1 MTIFHYV
8 AVHYDIGNIVG
19 FSAIEH
25 GNSSKA
31 MLIESTQGKFVLRKL
46 RNEQQAWIEYEMVQ
60 ALASVNI
67 SPSIVQTKYEIPYI
81 TYNNEIYNL
90 QIYIEDLLPRSQS
103 NIDFVRLGQ
112 VIDLFHR
119 MTNHLKVAGMEDR
132 FELSQLWREVS
143 NVVLASSSEQIRML
157 AQLTEECLKFRKT
170 NHSVIHGDL
179 GMWNLLFTKESI
191 YIIDFSEVRMDDH
204 HFDLAA
210 VLTST
215 IPSSTHRQEL
225 GKIMAD
231 FEDGYVQENADF
243 NRRQLYEQLQVWML
257 RGFLAVIRERGDG
270 PSTIGYVERKLKLLG
285 MFERILCRI
294 ETF

>member
-8 AVHYDIGNIVG
+8 AFHFDIGNIVG
-19 FSAIEH
+19 FNAIEH

-31 MLIESTQGKFVLRKL
+31 MLIESTKGKFVLRKL

-67 SPSIVQTKYEIPYI
+67 SPSMIQTKYKIPYI
-81 TYNNEIYNL
+81 TYNNEFYNL

-103 NIDFVRLGQ
+103 EIDFVRLGQ
-112 VIDLFHR
+112 VIGLFHR
-119 MTNHLKVAGMEDR
+119 TTNHLKVAGMEDR
-132 FELSQLWREVS
+132 FELSQLWGEVS
-143 NVVLASSSEQIRML
+143 NVVLASSSEQIRTL
-157 AQLTEECLKFRKT
+157 AQLTEECLEFRKT

-179 GMWNLLFTKESI
+179 GIWNLVFTKESV
-191 YIIDFSEVRMDDH
+191 YIIDFGEVRMDDH

-215 IPSSTHRQEL
+215 ISTSTHRQEL

-231 FEDGYVQENADF
+231 FEEGYMQENANF

-257 RGFLAVIRERGDG
+257 RGFWQ
-270 PSTIGYVERKLKLLG
+270 
-285 MFERILCRI
+285 
-294 ETF
+294 